1 MTSSSLKLVKWSFLF
16 LVLNHNFQNIEGC
29 FDSIISFG
37 DSLADTG
44 NKLHITLNKIP
55 PSHFSLP
62 PYGETFFH
70 HPTGRFSDGRLVID
84 FIAESFGLP
93 LVPAYLEGKDERNY
107 IVKFRQGVNFAV
119 GGATALDS
127 AYLLDKGVTS
137 SNNVSLGTQLD
148 WFKDM
153 MSSFCK
159 FPSECKEFLQ
169 NSLILMGE
177 IGGNDFNYGFLGNS
191 TKEEVESYVPAV
203 IKTLSSA
210 IQELIELGA
219 STLLVPGDLP
229 IGCSTAY
236 LTKYMH
242 SDKGQ
247 YDPKTGCLNWLN
259 NFSQQYNELL
269 QKELHLLRDL
279 YPAATIIYADY
290 YNAAMQFYASPKSHG
305 FRKGALV
312 ACCGAGGPYNFMF
325 STICGDPAAR
335 NICSDT
341 SVYASWD
348 GMHFTEAAYKWI
360 ATGLLKG
367 TFTFPPL
374 PKICTD
380 RFNPNVN
387 QFYDSELFGVRYKV

>member
-1 MTSSSLKLVKWSFLF
+1 MWLFSFFLLQIKSRLFVFVMTSSSLKLVKWSFLF

-44 NKLHITLNKIP
+44 NKLHITLNKIS

-62 PYGETFFH
+62 PYGETFCH

-93 LVPAYLEGKDERNY
+93 LVPPYLEGEDERNN
-107 IVKFRQGVNFAV
+107 VKFRQGVNFAV

-127 AYLLDKGVTS
+127 AYLLDKGVM
-137 SNNVSLGTQLD
+137 SNSNVSLGTQLD

-159 FPSECKEFLQ
+159 FPSVFLQHLSITNSSCLCIKEYKEFLQ

-203 IKTLSSA
+203 IKTIRSA
-210 IQELIELGA
+210 IEELIKLGA
-219 STLLVPGDLP
+219 RTLLVPGDLP

-236 LTKYMH
+236 LTKFMH

-259 NFSQQYNELL
+259 KFSQQYNELL
-269 QKELHLLRDL
+269 
-279 YPAATIIYADY
+279 
-290 YNAAMQFYASPKSHG
+290 
-305 FRKGALV
+305 
-312 ACCGAGGPYNFMF
+312 
-325 STICGDPAAR
+325 
-335 NICSDT
+335 
-341 SVYASWD
+341 
-348 GMHFTEAAYKWI
+348 
-360 ATGLLKG
+360 
-367 TFTFPPL
+367 
-374 PKICTD
+374 
-380 RFNPNVN
+380 
-387 QFYDSELFGVRYKV
+387 

>member
-1 MTSSSLKLVKWSFLF
+1 MAAAASSSLKLVYWSFFF
-16 LVLNHNFQNIEGC
+16 LVFNHNLQNINGC
-29 FDSIISFG
+29 FNSIISFG

-44 NKLHITLNKIP
+44 NKLHLSLNEIP
-55 PSHFSLP
+55 PPHFARP
-62 PYGETFFH
+62 PYGETFFRR
-70 HPTGRFSDGRLVID
+70 PTGRFSDGRIVID
-84 FIAESFGLP
+84 FIAESLGLP
-93 LVPAYLEGKDERNY
+93 LVPAYLGGNDERNN
-107 IVKFRQGVNFAV
+107 VKFRQGVNFAV

-127 AYLLDKGVTS
+127 AYLLDKGITS
-137 SNNVSLGTQLD
+137 SNNVSLGTQLG

-203 IKTLSSA
+203 INTISSA

-219 STLLVPGDLP
+219 ITLVVPGDLP

-236 LTKYMH
+236 LTKFMN
-242 SDKGQ
+242 SDKEL
-247 YDPKTGCLNWLN
+247 YDSKTGCINWLN
-259 NFSQQYNELL
+259 QFSQQYNELL
-269 QKELHLLRDL
+269 QKELHLLREL
-279 YPAATIIYADY
+279 YPSATIIYADY
-290 YNAAMQFYASPKSHG
+290 YNAAMQFYASPKSYG
-305 FRKGALV
+305 FTKGALV
-312 ACCGAGGPYNFMF
+312 ACCGAGGPYNFKF
-325 STICGDPAAR
+325 SAECGDPPAR
-335 NICSDT
+335 NICNDT

-360 ATGLLKG
+360 ATGLLQG

-374 PKICTD
+374 PNICT
-380 RFNPNVN
+380 RLNPNVN
-387 QFYDSELFGVRYKV
+387 HFDS